1 MLLFDAHLDISMNAT
16 EWTRDLTRPLEE
28 IRNRNALMLDKLDR
42 GKGILTFEEMRKGE
56 IGICIASQ
64 IGRYV
69 APDNDLPGWHSP
81 EIACPLNDAAGGP
94 NPTPNHV
101 GQRICSCPL

>member
-16 EWTRDLTRPLEE
+16 EWSRDLTRPL
-28 IRNRNALMLDKLDR
+28 
-42 GKGILTFEEMRKGE
+42 EEMRKGE
-56 IGICIASQ
+56 IGICIATQ

-94 NPTPNHV
+94 NPTPNYV
-101 GQRICSCPL
+101 GRRICSCPL